1 MVQCVRSLKKRKEK
15 KAESEVTKVM
25 KLIPK
30 TAFFPRFM
38 AGLVDW
44 LFGWAVWVQSGG
56 CLGAVQQRRS
66 TGGGSEECWE
76 PRVDRRGG
84 RRGSANI

>member
-1 MVQCVRSLKKRKEK
+1 
-15 KAESEVTKVM
+15 M

-56 CLGAVQQRRS
+56 CLGLVQQRRS
-66 TGGGSEECWE
+66 TGGGAGGAARNAGSPELTDGGEEGVSEYLTLSG
-76 PRVDRRGG
+76 P
-84 RRGSANI
+84 